1 MLVCAYG
8 HACAECM
15 YLCVET
21 KAQSNLSLCG
31 MLPTFFFFE
40 IWFLIGMEVTRGQLD
55 WLASGPPRIHMSPPP
70 CQWDSK
76 CAWSCL
82 SFWCDTSLEGQEK
95 TWLTHVG
102 VQPMTINSSHLWPLG
117 VNVQM
122 FTCVQTCDSVCFGDK
137 HFDLVLNL
145 ILSPIPITKVLC
157 DKQASWFVMQ
167 FQKAST
173 LTL

>member
-8 HACAECM
+8 HVYAECM
-15 YLCVET
+15 YVCVET

-31 MLPTFFFFE
+31 MLPTFFFWDMVFH
-40 IWFLIGMEVTRGQLD
+40 WHRGQLD
-55 WLASGPPRIHMSPPP
+55 WLASGPSKIHMSPLL

-82 SFWCDTSLEGQEK
+82 SFWCDTSLDGQEK

-102 VQPMTINSSHLWPLG
+102 VQPMTVNSSHLWPLG
-117 VNVQM
+117 VDVQM
-122 FTCVQTCDSVCFGDK
+122 FTCVQTHGSVCFGDK

-157 DKQASWFVMQ
+157 DKQASWFVTQ